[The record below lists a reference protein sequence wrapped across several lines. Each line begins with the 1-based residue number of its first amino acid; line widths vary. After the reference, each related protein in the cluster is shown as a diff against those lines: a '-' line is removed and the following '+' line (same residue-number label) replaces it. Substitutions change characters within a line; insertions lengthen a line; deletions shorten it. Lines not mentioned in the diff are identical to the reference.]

1 MSGDDDLSHLSL
13 LELYREETRTQT
25 QALSER
31 LLALESGEPD
41 SVALEACMRAAHSL
55 KGAAR
60 IVGVPLGVDI
70 AGRMEECFVAAQ
82 AGTIAL
88 TATHVDVLLA
98 GVDLLV
104 RVGDPQGQPVTST
117 EIDVF
122 AAALT
127 GADAA
132 QTIRAAGVPPP
143 VAPYR
148 EHDGAANEPVG
159 AGATMPPRSK
169 RACAPRIR

>member
-41 SVALEACMRAAHSL
+41 SAALEACMRAAHSL

-104 RVGDPQGQPVTST
+104 RVADPQSQPVSST
-117 EIDVF
+117 EIEAF
-122 AAALT
+122 ALALT
-127 GADAA
+127 GADGAHAMAA
-132 QTIRAAGVPPP
+132 SASAYAAPQNHHQRRLLRPRRQQHADAADVDP
-143 VAPYR
+143 VAA
-148 EHDGAANEPVG
+148 D
-159 AGATMPPRSK
+159 
-169 RACAPRIR
+169 

>member
-104 RVGDPQGQPVTST
+104 RVADPQAQPVSPA
-117 EIDVF
+117 EIEAF
-122 AAALT
+122 ALALT
-127 GADAA
+127 SADGAHAMPA
-132 QTIRAAGVPPP
+132 SAPTFSPPP
-143 VAPYR
+143 WAP
-148 EHDGAANEPVG
+148 
-159 AGATMPPRSK
+159 
-169 RACAPRIR
+169 